1 MLTPGSTPL
10 IEAAG
15 LSKFYG
21 EFAAI
26 RQVSFSVPQ
35 GQVAAFLGPNGAG
48 KSTTLKILSGYL
60 APSEGAARA
69 ARYGGDAA
77 SGERRAR
84 ELNNRFAD
92 WFYVIR
98 GADFEKLRLKR
109 RDVVGSR

>member
-1 MLTPGSTPL
+1 MLTSGNTPM

-48 KSTTLKILSGYL
+48 CPL
-60 APSEGAARA
+60 RA
-69 ARYGGDAA
+69 GTPPPANAGRA
-77 SGERRAR
+77 S
-84 ELNNRFAD
+84 
-92 WFYVIR
+92 
-98 GADFEKLRLKR
+98 
-109 RDVVGSR
+109 

>member
-1 MLTPGSTPL
+1 M

-48 KSTTLKILSGYL
+48 KSTTLKILSGHL

-77 SGERRAR
+77 SCERRAR

-109 RDVVGSR
+109 RDVVGSG